1 MIVRWAALTREG
13 ERMKVSID
21 AILGSARK
29 ISNQRQVEE
38 EAPDGRRGDGLS
50 TDRIEIE
57 NRVASRIDNIQKELR
72 EIQTTLTRNQII
84 RDGIVRL
91 QDDMAKGGMNAAS
104 ILDGTRFEGQAV
116 LREFVGQSDSPS
128 VLAARRESI
137 GGLIAGDVAKLTRLQ
152 VEVENIAASNV
163 VNGER
168 IGALVGSVE
177 DALGARDASSLG
189 AISSLKEETVSRL
202 VR

>member
-1 MIVRWAALTREG
+1 
-13 ERMKVSID
+13 MKVSID

-29 ISNQRQVEE
+29 ISNKRQVEE
-38 EAPDGRRGDGLS
+38 EAPDGRRGDGLR

-91 QDDMAKGGMNAAS
+91 QDDMAKGGKNAAS